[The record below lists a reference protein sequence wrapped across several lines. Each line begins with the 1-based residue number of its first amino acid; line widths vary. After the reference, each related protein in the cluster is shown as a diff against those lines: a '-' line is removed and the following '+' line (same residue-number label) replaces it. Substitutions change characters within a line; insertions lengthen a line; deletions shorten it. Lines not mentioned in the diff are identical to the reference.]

1 MLPKWKKITQE
12 FDIEGDI
19 IDIKQLGD
27 GFINDTY
34 VVTTNIKNYILQR
47 KNHNIFKD
55 VPSMMLNIFNVTNY
69 LRQKVEKAG
78 GDTEREV
85 MRIIGKKNGDLY
97 HKTEEGEYWTLTLMI
112 DNINSYNSASSEDI
126 AYEGGRAIGNFQLQL
141 SLYKEKLHDIL
152 PGFHNMRF
160 RYEQWDTAIKENSV
174 GRVTE
179 LTKEIEWVTSRRD
192 EMLKFWTLVE
202 NGTIP
207 MRVTHNDTKINNI
220 LFDNDGKALCVIDLD
235 TVLSS
240 TVLNDFGDAI
250 RTYANTGE
258 EDDTNLERVTMD
270 INMFRAFT
278 KGYLSAAKHF
288 LTPIEKEYLAF
299 SARYIV
305 FEQVLRF
312 LMDYINGDTY
322 YKIKYP
328 SHNLVRT
335 YAQYALLQS
344 IEEQYDEMI
353 EVVMNET
360 KK

>member
-112 DNINSYNSASSEDI
+112 DNTNSYNSASSEDI

-160 RYEQWDTAIKENSV
+160 RYEQWDTAIKEDSV